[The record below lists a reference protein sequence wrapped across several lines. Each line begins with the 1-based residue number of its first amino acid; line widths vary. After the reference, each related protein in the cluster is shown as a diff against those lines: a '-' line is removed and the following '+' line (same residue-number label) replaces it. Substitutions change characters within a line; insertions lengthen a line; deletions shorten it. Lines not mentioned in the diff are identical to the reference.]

1 MKNNTESITC
11 YEDRE
16 HMIELMDRYHSD
28 DPQVHQAA
36 KEQLLEENGKL
47 LTFFI
52 KRFANSYLPEYL
64 DPLFNEMVIMFL
76 EKIGSYD
83 PRKAKLSTFLT
94 NPAMRVAADFRD
106 RIGKWKSSY

>member
-11 YEDRE
+11 YEDKE

-52 KRFANSYLPEYL
+52 TAVRRK
-64 DPLFNEMVIMFL
+64 
-76 EKIGSYD
+76 
-83 PRKAKLSTFLT
+83 RKASNVLYQTFCKFLSSG
-94 NPAMRVAADFRD
+94 
-106 RIGKWKSSY
+106 IS